1 MENPNLQNLNLV
13 NSPIAAGDNYYGI
26 IDNRGNL
33 YIAGL
38 DKIMGTVYN
47 SERLMRVSLESKAVS
62 VTTGNGSLLTPPF
75 MGIVTEDGEVYVW
88 NEENI
93 TLTPPMKPHKLDF
106 QLSGKIVKID
116 RDNVSGIYGIIMDN
130 GLAYLTEPYNLK
142 EPILIPVDSG
152 RKIIDF
158 IIPSQYPGQVRV
170 MCYVLD
176 NYGDVYFFYLSADN
190 KRKRIKLD
198 FPNPIRQLSGS
209 SNVNLALS
217 IKGEVYIWSRDK
229 DVTYDLNEIPIFE
242 FVIDEK
248 WAYLIPKKIY
258 KINLPSARYNKVVS
272 DNGRGF
278 PQETLPARSA
288 GVLSNSKNFDHRQN
302 TTKLYSTTD
311 MELPIFIESVSA
323 GYRNAAAITKN
334 GTVYVWGSN
343 IANSLVDEIE
353 EEKLISS
360 GKIVLRGYNK
370 RIILRPLELKL
381 KSKIKSISLG
391 STFTIALT
399 EDGVLN
405 YWGYFMMAP
414 EDTI

>member
-1 MENPNLQNLNLV
+1 MENPNLQNLNSV
-13 NSPIAAGDNYYGI
+13 YSSIAAGDNYYGI

-38 DKIMGTVYN
+38 DRIMGTVYN

-62 VTTGNGSLLTPPF
+62 VTIGNSGLFARPF

-106 QLSGKIVKID
+106 PRSGKIIKID
-116 RDNVSGIYGIIMDN
+116 RDNISGIYGIIMDN

-258 KINLPSARYNKVVS
+258 KINLPSAR
-272 DNGRGF
+272 
-278 PQETLPARSA
+278 SA
-288 GVLSNSKNFDHRQN
+288 GVFSNSKNFE
-302 TTKLYSTTD
+302 
-311 MELPIFIESVSA
+311 ELPVFIESVSA
-323 GYRNAAAITKN
+323 GYSNAAAITEN

-343 IANSLVDEIE
+343 TANNLVDKIE

-360 GKIVLRGYNK
+360 GKIIIRGYDQ
-370 RIILRPLELKL
+370 RIIIRPLELKL

-391 STFTIALT
+391 TTFTIALT
-399 EDGVLN
+399 EDGILN
-405 YWGYFMMAP
+405 YWGYFMMVP
-414 EDTI
+414 KDTI